1 MASKNYIGQ
10 RVGKLVIQELYR
22 ERRSAGDGWRYMA
35 RFVCDCGGSRV
46 VERGNI
52 AHKSFIGEC
61 AECSG
66 RRGGKLAHG
75 NSIARKQADPIG
87 YKCYYTWQAM
97 KRRCYNPSERRYKNY
112 GGRGISVCERWL
124 HSYEN
129 FRDDMGLPPSMA
141 HQIDRINNDG
151 NYDPS
156 NCRWVSATDNAN
168 NKSSSKMISAFGRT
182 QTVAQWAAE
191 YGIPYHT
198 LKRRLAAGCNAEL
211 ALSTGNE
218 TLSRVIYITE
228 LGQFSSLRECAAA
241 HGMSMSGVHNRFKSG
256 KYPTWTIK
264 ENQP

>member
-1 MASKNYIGQ
+1 MAKIEVGNTYGKLTVLAIFTDLSSSGRVRHMAECRCECGGTATVEKYNLPTGNTTQCKQCAIAARASKRKTHGDSYLCGS
-10 RVGKLVIQELYR
+10 ELG
-22 ERRSAGDGWRYMA
+22 A
-35 RFVCDCGGSRV
+35 
-46 VERGNI
+46 
-52 AHKSFIGEC
+52 
-61 AECSG
+61 
-66 RRGGKLAHG
+66 
-75 NSIARKQADPIG
+75 
-87 YKCYYTWQAM
+87 KCYYTWQAM
-97 KRRCYNPSERRYKNY
+97 KRRCYSPSERRYKNY

-151 NYDPS
+151 NYEPS